1 MISKSGKILKNI
13 VQIDSD
19 RPTIMPEV
27 EKKQKMIESIKLE
40 KMYKNIDQ
48 LNKIPNKMFD
58 IFVEGNMYKKTEK
71 ILLMYRVR
79 VGLPIASL
87 GDC

>member
-1 MISKSGKILKNI
+1 M
-13 VQIDSD
+13 
-19 RPTIMPEV
+19 
-27 EKKQKMIESIKLE
+27 KLE
-40 KMYKNIDQ
+40 KMHSDLEQY
-48 LNKIPNKMFD
+48 NKIPNKMFD